1 MRNTLKKIKIKV
13 TSTTGNREDSSTLPC
28 QGNKTHGIPWS
39 RSLVTYF
46 TNFARCLHYNCL
58 EAKVNTISRVARG
71 QRMIK
76 LLVHQKKQ
84 MFLSIL
90 ASVANF
96 NVHESK
102 IGTQKYMYGTAD
114 ISTNCDS

>member
-1 MRNTLKKIKIKV
+1 MRIA
-13 TSTTGNREDSSTLPC
+13 LPC
-28 QGNKTHGIPWS
+28 PVRATN
-39 RSLVTYF
+39 SLSPLESVISHLFYQL
-46 TNFARCLHYNCL
+46 CLHYNCL
-58 EAKVNTISRVARG
+58 DAKVNTISRVVRG
-71 QRMIK
+71 QKMRNNKGII
-76 LLVHQKKQ
+76 KKQ

-114 ISTNCDS
+114 ISTNYDS

>member
-1 MRNTLKKIKIKV
+1 MRN
-13 TSTTGNREDSSTLPC
+13 
-28 QGNKTHGIPWS
+28 NKGI
-39 RSLVTYF
+39 
-46 TNFARCLHYNCL
+46 
-58 EAKVNTISRVARG
+58 I
-71 QRMIK
+71 
-76 LLVHQKKQ
+76 KKQ

-114 ISTNCDS
+114 ISTNYDS

>member
-1 MRNTLKKIKIKV
+1 
-13 TSTTGNREDSSTLPC
+13 
-28 QGNKTHGIPWS
+28 
-39 RSLVTYF
+39 
-46 TNFARCLHYNCL
+46 
-58 EAKVNTISRVARG
+58 
-71 QRMIK
+71 
-76 LLVHQKKQ
+76 

-90 ASVANF
+90 ASDANF

>member
-1 MRNTLKKIKIKV
+1 
-13 TSTTGNREDSSTLPC
+13 
-28 QGNKTHGIPWS
+28 
-39 RSLVTYF
+39 
-46 TNFARCLHYNCL
+46 
-58 EAKVNTISRVARG
+58 
-71 QRMIK
+71 
-76 LLVHQKKQ
+76 

-114 ISTNCDS
+114 MSTNCDS

>member
-1 MRNTLKKIKIKV
+1 MKIKV
-13 TSTTGNREDSSTLPC
+13 TGPTENSEDCFTFPC
-28 QGNKTHGIPWS
+28 QGNKTHCIPWS
-39 RSLVTYF
+39 RSLVIYF

-71 QRMIK
+71 QN
-76 LLVHQKKQ
+76 
-84 MFLSIL
+84 IL

-96 NVHESK
+96 NVHESR